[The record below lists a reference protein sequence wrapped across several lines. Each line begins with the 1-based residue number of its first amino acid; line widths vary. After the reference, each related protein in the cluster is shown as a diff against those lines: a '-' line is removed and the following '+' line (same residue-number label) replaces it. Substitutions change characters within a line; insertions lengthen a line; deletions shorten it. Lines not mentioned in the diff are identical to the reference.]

1 MRVSPFFQNP
11 VTISEECPNG
21 QDVVY
26 ELTYTTDSGINITT
40 CVVDGTE
47 CTNGTCHH
55 ELQNNTA
62 DSRCQPPVSQFS
74 GEDVT
79 VSVTAKNIVGR
90 SNPAVSRSISE
101 LICDLCLEVLPP
113 IFIYP
118 CHSSPSTDGI
128 NINILGVHIDTTN
141 PSNVLVECTLN
152 QPGYACTID
161 YGTDPSYTPTWS
173 TGTPPP
179 PRVEWPPSPSLRDSE
194 ETPPT
199 RCLR

>member
-79 VSVTAKNIVGR
+79 VSVTAKNIVGKKQ
-90 SNPAVSRSISE
+90 
-101 LICDLCLEVLPP
+101 
-113 IFIYP
+113 P
-118 CHSSPSTDGI
+118 CC
-128 NINILGVHIDTTN
+128 VK
-141 PSNVLVECTLN
+141 EY
-152 QPGYACTID
+152 Q
-161 YGTDPSYTPTWS
+161 
-173 TGTPPP
+173 
-179 PRVEWPPSPSLRDSE
+179 
-194 ETPPT
+194 
-199 RCLR
+199 